1 MNWSEKIMY
10 CKKCGNDINEGAE
23 YCPRCGAPQNMSELL
38 LASSGERILAWL
50 IDGIIVGFVV
60 SVLSFPGR
68 LFPSHA
74 PFLNLSLNSIAL
86 FLYWTYT
93 EGTTGQSIGKKVMK
107 IKVTDLNGELVD
119 ISKSMYQAL
128 GKAFLL
134 PLDVIIGL
142 IAYSD
147 KDQRLFNHL
156 SETIVVKE

>member
-1 MNWSEKIMY
+1 MY
-10 CKKCGNDINEGAE
+10 CKKCGNEIKEEAD
-23 YCPRCGAPQNMSELL
+23 YCPKCGAVQHVNELM

-60 SVLSFPGR
+60 SALSFPGMF
-68 LFPSHA
+68 LPFHT
-74 PFLNLSLNSIAL
+74 PFLNISLNSIAL

-93 EGTTGQSIGKKVMK
+93 EGTTGQSIGKKVLK
-107 IKVTDLNGELVD
+107 IRVSDLDGESID
-119 ISKSMYQAL
+119 MSKSMYQAF

-134 PLDVIIGL
+134 PFDVIIGL
-142 IAYSD
+142 IAYQD